1 MIAPSASDF
10 QITRR
15 KAFETKTKSLNEP
28 SRVVVA
34 RLNVCFNT
42 VQPMRPKD
50 IPQDRSQA
58 SAHIPFAIVWHE
70 RIVAEIPRTK
80 RTTNYFINIDD
91 ACKCV
96 IFSNNP
102 ITQVSFALGS
112 L

>member
-1 MIAPSASDF
+1 MITPSAGDF

-15 KAFETKTKSLNEP
+15 KAFETKTKSLNKP

-34 RLNVCFNT
+34 GLNVCFHT
-42 VQPMRPKD
+42 VEPVRLKD
-50 IPQDRSQA
+50 IPKDRSQA

-80 RTTNYFINIDD
+80 RTTNYFTNIYD

-96 IFSNNP
+96 IFGNNP
-102 ITQVSFALGS
+102 ITQMSLPLGS